1 MKKIN
6 LIRLS
11 ACALLLASPVIVEST
26 LSVKAATTLNSTNIN
41 ATNYFTY
48 NGKKLANNAYIC
60 PGNGVTISKD
70 NVTSAS
76 ILAQAKKLVEFHSS
90 DGHTITTTAKDIA
103 IQLSDQG
110 INISDLNNSNIPINL
125 PKVGFNIRLSDQ
137 TYNGVYV
144 TIHFNPLA
152 TSSYLQAPIISVD
165 YQQNGQNIE
174 DKLENQVFQVAPNSK
189 FDPTSFIGTN
199 GTRYTFVTNDKK
211 VSVSY
216 LSSTVNTANPGSFGT
231 VILKAVGSDGSEAQ
245 VAYQV
250 LVKPEGQVRLNV
262 NPKTWTNTYTIY
274 NGKLGSNSST
284 ISDGTKIYVGNDTM
298 IIDGISYTR
307 FSQKSQSDA
316 NKSSNNNWIKTSDL
330 ANINSS
336 PKTITKTVMHKALV
350 YNSEGNSKKRTI
362 KAYKKVELRENP
374 VVINGQKYYAFANSS
389 TDFIKASNITGI
401 KRTLKR
407 NAYVYETSM
416 RRAKV
421 ATLKKGTKV
430 TTYGGSYKFKN
441 GKKYYRIAGAT
452 PTKKR
457 YVKVAN
463 FK

>member
-1 MKKIN
+1 MKKANIV
-6 LIRLS
+6 RLFLS
-11 ACALLLASPVIVEST
+11 VLLLMPFMVNTSITAHASTIQNSESKT
-26 LSVKAATTLNSTNIN
+26 SI
-41 ATNYFTY
+41 NYFIY
-48 NGKKLANNAYIC
+48 NGKKLENATYIS
-60 PGNGVTISKD
+60 PGNGVAISSD
-70 NVTSAS
+70 AATPTG
-76 ILAQAKKLVEFHSS
+76 ILAEAKKVVKFHSNT
-90 DGHTITTTAKDIA
+90 GHAITTTAKDVA
-103 IQLSDQG
+103 IQLRDQG
-110 INISDLNNSNIPINL
+110 INISDLDNPNIPINL

-152 TSSYLQAPIISVD
+152 TSSYSQAPIINVN

-189 FDPTSFIGTN
+189 FDPTNFIGTN
-199 GTRYTFVTNDKK
+199 RTRYTFATNDKK
-211 VSVSY
+211 ASVSC
-216 LSSTVNTANPGSFGT
+216 LSSTVDTANPGSFGT
-231 VILKAVGSDGSEAQ
+231 VILKAVGSDKNEAQ

-250 LVKPEGQVRLNV
+250 LVKPKGQSKLNI
-262 NPKTWTNTYTIY
+262 NPRTWTNTYTIY
-274 NGKLGSNSST
+274 NGKLGSNGST

-330 ANINSS
+330 ANINSF
-336 PKTITKTVMHKALV
+336 PKTITKAVMHKALV
-350 YNSEGNSKKRTI
+350 YNSEGNAKKRTI
-362 KAYKKVELRENP
+362 KAYEKIELRENP
-374 VVINGQKYYAFANSS
+374 VTINGQKYYVFANSS
-389 TDFIKASNITGI
+389 TDFVKASNIIGT
-401 KRTLKR
+401 KRTLKH

-416 RRAKV
+416 RRAKA